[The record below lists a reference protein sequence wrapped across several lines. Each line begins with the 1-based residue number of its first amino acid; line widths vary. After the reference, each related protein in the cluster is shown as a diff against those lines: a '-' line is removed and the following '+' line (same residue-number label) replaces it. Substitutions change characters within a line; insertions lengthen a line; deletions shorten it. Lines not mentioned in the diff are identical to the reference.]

1 MDTQKI
7 FIGDK
12 SHAVIRCSNCGK
24 TKTVDVESIRHI
36 RKPIRV
42 KCGCA
47 CVFNVVLE
55 ERKYYRKAT
64 TLSGVCSKGGQ
75 SGSPFPITVENV
87 SRSGVGFVVDAKGVA
102 VNGIKENDTLNI
114 EFRLDNNAR
123 TLIRSKITVRFIR
136 NNYVGAEFCC
146 LDEHAKKELGFY
158 LMP

>member
-12 SHAVIRCSNCGK
+12 SQAVIRCSNCGK

-55 ERKYYRKAT
+55 ERKYYRKET

-75 SGSPFPITVENV
+75 NGSPFPITVENL
-87 SRSGVGFVVDAKGVA
+87 SRSGVGFVVYDKGVT
-102 VNGIKENDTLNI
+102 VNGIQQNDTLNI
-114 EFRLDNNAR
+114 EFRLDNKTKA
-123 TLIRSKITVRFIR
+123 LIRSKIIVRFIR
-136 NNYVGAEFCC
+136 DNYVGAEFCC